1 MFRYLPIR
9 SVTGREILDSRG
21 NPTVEVEVAVG
32 EGILGPES
40 IYLSNGI
47 DILNCNAK
55 NIIQKYIRK
64 GNYHE
69 T

>member
-1 MFRYLPIR
+1 MFKEYFF
-9 SVTGREILDSRG
+9 VT
-21 NPTVEVEVAVG
+21 
-32 EGILGPES
+32 ES